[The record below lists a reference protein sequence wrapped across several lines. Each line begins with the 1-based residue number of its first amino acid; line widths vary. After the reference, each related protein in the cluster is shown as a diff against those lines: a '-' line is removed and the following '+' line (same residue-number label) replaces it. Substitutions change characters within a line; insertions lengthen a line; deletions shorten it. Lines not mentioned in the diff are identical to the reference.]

1 MEFEDNTLSQYQN
14 QNEELN
20 RKIDKFMSMSYEEKL
35 KTVESRFGGGKD
47 IDIFDIVKND
57 QMSEFMLAQKELKI
71 MIEETIGNSYSE
83 FVKEFIENPEAAIKK
98 ISSRLHCRR
107 NGTAGSDT
115 TD

>member
-20 RKIDKFMSMSYEEKL
+20 REIDKFMSMSYEEKL

-71 MIEETIGNSYSE
+71 MIEEMEKNLNHSKEKTMLKENYNILRICHKHVIIG
-83 FVKEFIENPEAAIKK
+83 
-98 ISSRLHCRR
+98 
-107 NGTAGSDT
+107 
-115 TD
+115 